1 MPANR
6 KMPRGFARP
15 LLLIVVLVVV
25 GVGVAVVVGSKNL
38 FGLVLG
44 AKTRSENIY
53 QNKTSGIKVNVISPS
68 SSWDLTE
75 YLCDTREQCQ
85 KSATSGK
92 WWATV
97 SGAPTTEDGHEVF
110 IEKSSDWVN
119 YGFLKIAVKE
129 AGVSN
134 NYLKID
140 GSNER
145 QLILDISTIGTGYN
159 GVEFTS
165 IL

>member
-75 YLCDTREQCQ
+75 HLCDTREQCQ
-85 KSATSGK
+85 KSATAGK

-110 IEKSSDWVN
+110 IEKAGGWKG
-119 YGFLKIAVKE
+119 YGFIRLEVRSSR
-129 AGVSN
+129 GVS
-134 NYLKID
+134 YRL
-140 GSNER
+140 
-145 QLILDISTIGTGYN
+145 LDTQEISAVVDTT
-159 GVEFTS
+159 TS
-165 IL
+165 VTSLTFREPDASTN